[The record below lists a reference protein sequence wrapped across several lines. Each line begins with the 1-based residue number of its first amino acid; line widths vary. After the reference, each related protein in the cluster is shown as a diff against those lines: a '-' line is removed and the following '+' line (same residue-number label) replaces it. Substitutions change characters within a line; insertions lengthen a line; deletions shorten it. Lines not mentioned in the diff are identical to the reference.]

1 MMNKEEFKKGLVKA
15 IQLAASSKEI
25 IGFDRLTILPNGS
38 ILKIDTG
45 IQGVVL
51 SDKGESSNYITE
63 QKPED
68 ASRDYASTDG
78 IFSLN
83 RKFKAVFQ
91 DNSVIINSGGRG
103 SGKTK
108 AAAVALLLESYKPK
122 ERNILALRFN
132 SGTIKNSIYSEV
144 EGLISKF
151 ELGDDFEL
159 TRDTITNITTKSNI
173 LFRGVKTGSND
184 VKDKLKGVVKLSYV
198 LIEEAADLIVDLDD
212 TITMLQGTMRDLGFF
227 HRLHLVLN
235 PRGKAHPIYQRFL
248 SHLADANLTQE
259 SEEAYIISSDYRDNL
274 ALSPNYLKLIERTK
288 STRPKEYDSIYL
300 GKWKDIGNGQI
311 ITNFE
316 IGTYEE
322 FDDAV
327 VGIDFGFSDETASL
341 LVSANHYNSTL
352 YVKLLMNASGMTAN
366 DMMTDLVDYSNYTMI
381 GDSARPEVIE
391 EFKRNGFKMEGS
403 KKGAGSVKDGLDLLQ
418 DYKVIIDDFRAN
430 EVVECFNIYSWDE
443 RRPDKP
449 NHKASHI
456 PDALR
461 YAFMYLV
468 SNSNRGNYA
477 IDGHTYGS
485 SSSKNRIA
493 QTGDVASK
501 YIAKLVRYSG
511 FH

>member
-1 MMNKEEFKKGLVKA
+1 MNKQEFKEGLIKA
-15 IQLAASSKEI
+15 IQLSSETQEI
-25 IGFDRLTILPNGS
+25 IGFDRLTILPSGK
-38 ILKIDTG
+38 ILKLDTG
-45 IQGVVL
+45 LQGAIL
-51 SDKGESSNYITE
+51 SDSGLSSSYTIE
-63 QKPED
+63 QKNED
-68 ASRDYASTDG
+68 ASRDFTSEG

-83 RKFKAVFQ
+83 RKFKSVFQ
-91 DNSVIINSGGRG
+91 DNSVIINQGGRG

-132 SGTIKNSIYSEV
+132 SGTIKNSIFSEV

-151 ELGDDFEL
+151 ELEEDFEL
-159 TRDTITNITTKSNI
+159 TRDTITNKLTGSNI
-173 LFRGVKTGSND
+173 LFKGVKTGSND
-184 VKDKLKGVVKLSYV
+184 VKDKLKGITKLAYV
-198 LIEEAADLIVDLDD
+198 LIEEAADLTIDLDD
-212 TITMLQGTMRDLGFF
+212 TITMLLGTMRDIGFY

-248 SHLADANLTQE
+248 SHLKDANLTQQ
-259 SEEAYIISSDYRDNL
+259 SDEAYIISSDYRDNL

-300 GKWKDIGNGQI
+300 GKWKDVGAGQI

-352 YVKLLMNASGMTAN
+352 YVKLIMNASGMTAN
-366 DMMTDLVDYSNYTMI
+366 DMMTDLVDYSNYRMI

-418 DYKVIIDDFRAN
+418 DYKVVIDGFRAE

-468 SNSNRGNYA
+468 
-477 IDGHTYGS
+477 GHSAKGQYHLEGDSYGG
-485 SSSKNRIA
+485 SKKKRLA
-493 QTGDVASK
+493 ETGDLASK
-501 YIAKLVRYSG
+501 YINKVMKYASWN
-511 FH
+511 